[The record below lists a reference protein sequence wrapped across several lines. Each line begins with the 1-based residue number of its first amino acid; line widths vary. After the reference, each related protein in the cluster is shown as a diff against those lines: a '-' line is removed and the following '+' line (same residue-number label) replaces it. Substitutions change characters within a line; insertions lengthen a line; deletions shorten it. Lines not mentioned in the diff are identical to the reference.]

1 MAVMT
6 LVGVNKRAHTWTV
19 TQQGEKVAPSKK
31 VSWIMARFLAQLI
44 MVGVQTVGR
53 AFGQTLRQEYQV
65 TMAARRAAEEAGRD
79 GTRAARA
86 ASSTGISLQEAQQI
100 LNIKNIDDIEAIRK
114 VSCVSTLVYPL
125 FICRR
130 PCSIMNTCSK

>member
-1 MAVMT
+1 
-6 LVGVNKRAHTWTV
+6 
-19 TQQGEKVAPSKK
+19 
-31 VSWIMARFLAQLI
+31 

-53 AFGQTLRQEYQV
+53 AFAQTLRQEYQV

-114 VSCVSTLVYPL
+114 VSVCVHISVPL
-125 FICRR
+125 SIRVCRLYTSQI
-130 PCSIMNTCSK
+130 PPLPVEL